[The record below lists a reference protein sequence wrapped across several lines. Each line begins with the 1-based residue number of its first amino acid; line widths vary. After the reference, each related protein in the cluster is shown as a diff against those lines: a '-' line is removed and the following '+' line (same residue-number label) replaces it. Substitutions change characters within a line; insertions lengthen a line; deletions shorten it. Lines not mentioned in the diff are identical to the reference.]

1 MLFLIA
7 LWISETVG
15 QIFLEMSAVHTNQE
29 KEQNMGNNKRSRFIV
44 AIENIGTGTIGGS
57 LLLLSS

>member
-15 QIFLEMSAVHTNQE
+15 QIFLEMSVVHTNQE
-29 KEQNMGNNKRSRFIV
+29 EEQNMGDNNRSRFIV
-44 AIENIGTGTIGGS
+44 AIENVGTGVIGSS
-57 LLLLSS
+57 LLMLNS